1 MGLITQHQ
9 IDHFLQGK
17 TIAIAGASRKEKS
30 FSAQVAKHLEQ
41 LGYNIWYVNPNFKTT
56 NAALN
61 QVSSISELPG
71 NVNHAIILTNKSQT
85 GQVMQQAVEKGI
97 KNVWIQQQSET
108 PEALKMGI
116 DNQINTIHHQ
126 CIFMFTQP
134 TGIHKFHRQI
144 KHFFGRLPK

>member
-61 QVSSISELPG
+61 QVSSISELPE
-71 NVNHAIILTNKSQT
+71 NVNHVIILTNKSQT
-85 GQVMQQAVEKGI
+85 EKVMQQTVEKGI

-108 PEALKMGI
+108 SKALELGRNNGI
-116 DNQINTIHHQ
+116 NMIHHQ

-134 TGIHKFHRQI
+134 SGIHKFHRQI